1 MTGPG
6 TSAADRPGA
15 RGETAQ
21 AFIYVTAA
29 NRAEALSI
37 GRTLVEERLVACV
50 NVLDGVRS
58 LYWWEGKVQE
68 DDEALF
74 VAKTRSELAARVVA
88 RVKELHSYRTPCVV
102 ALPIADG
109 NPDFLDWISAETGPQ
124 R

>member
-6 TSAADRPGA
+6 TSAAGRPGA